1 MKKVIGINSR
11 DYVNKSAISGT
22 RVNVHKVLP
31 PKQKDTIATVPNISV
46 KSAFEGAVAAEDKA
60 EDKAEEKP
68 RKVLKGNNTGDTS
81 GSDSGDGVPQKEFVY
96 KASVAEE
103 SAKEDNTDTI
113 AEKKIDVVKRQ
124 RMLGTLV
131 CGIIQSS
138 LDRGLGE

>member
-11 DYVNKSAISGT
+11 DYVNKSAIGGT
-22 RVNVHKVLP
+22 KVNVHKVLS
-31 PKQKDTIATVPNISV
+31 PKQKDTVATVPNISV
-46 KSAFEGAVAAEDKA
+46 KSAFEGAVAAK
-60 EDKAEEKP
+60 DKAEEKP

-103 SAKEDNTDTI
+103 SAKEDNTDTT
-113 AEKKIDVVKRQ
+113 AEKKKIDVVERQ

>member
-22 RVNVHKVLP
+22 RANVHKVLP

-46 KSAFEGAVAAEDKA
+46 KSAFEGAVAAKDKA
-60 EDKAEEKP
+60 EGKP

-103 SAKEDNTDTI
+103 SAKEDNTDTT
-113 AEKKIDVVKRQ
+113 AEKKIDVVERQ